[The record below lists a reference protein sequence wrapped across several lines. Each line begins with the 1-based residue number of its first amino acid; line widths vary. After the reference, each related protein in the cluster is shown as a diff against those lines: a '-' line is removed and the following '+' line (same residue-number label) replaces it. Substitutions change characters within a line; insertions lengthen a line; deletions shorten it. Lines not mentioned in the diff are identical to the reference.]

1 MTKKTK
7 VILHEYLYF
16 EFSRTCTRCTNY
28 WRKKR
33 FYQLYCHFKVLH
45 GDLGV
50 QDHPSEFVSRKK
62 RANGETV
69 VAPKLKFS
77 HSFFNT
83 RHLLIF
89 LFHFYYKQ
97 CIFSVSVPLTPLSTF
112 MGRWIFGEILCKIFP
127 WSQVRKHTVKHF
139 LCGGHSGLTPSPLI
153 VKCNFFHHFIS

>member
-1 MTKKTK
+1 MTEKTK

-16 EFSRTCTRCTNY
+16 EFRRTCTRCTNY

-62 RANGETV
+62 RANGKTV

-89 LFHFYYKQ
+89 LFDFYYKK
-97 CIFSVSVPLTPLSTF
+97 CIFQCLCPWPPFPPSWDDGFLEKYSAKYFL
-112 MGRWIFGEILCKIFP
+112 GARWGKI
-127 WSQVRKHTVKHF
+127 Q
-139 LCGGHSGLTPSPLI
+139 
-153 VKCNFFHHFIS
+153 